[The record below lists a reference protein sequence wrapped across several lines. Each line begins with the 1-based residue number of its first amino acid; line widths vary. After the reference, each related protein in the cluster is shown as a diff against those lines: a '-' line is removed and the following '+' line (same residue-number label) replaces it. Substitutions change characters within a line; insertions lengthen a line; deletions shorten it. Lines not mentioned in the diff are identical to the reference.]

1 MKIPESVRLAGTLT
15 VAGLLSGLV
24 IVGVHQW
31 TQPRIRANKAEAL
44 REAVFQVL
52 PGTAHMERRL
62 WTGDALAPAA
72 GDPSAGGESV
82 YAGFDEAGR
91 FVGWA
96 IPSEGAGFQDT
107 IRLLYGYVPERGE
120 IVGMRVLESRETPG
134 LGDRIIKDQAF
145 VAEFEGLAVE
155 PRVESVKGGG
165 DGPNQVDA
173 ITGATISSEAV
184 VEIINGGNDTW
195 LPRLPAAAP
204 VPIEAAPHPIEA
216 APGPKERAEPVA
228 AAGDR
233 PPGAPE
239 GYR

>member
-31 TQPRIRANKAEAL
+31 TEPTIRANKARAL

-52 PGTAHMERRL
+52 PGSERMERRV
-62 WTGDALAPAA
+62 WTGEALAPAA
-72 GDPSAGGESV
+72 EDPVPGEPSV
-82 YAGFDEAGR
+82 YAGFDGTGR

-96 IPSEGAGFQDT
+96 IPAEGAGFQDT
-107 IRLLYGYVPERGE
+107 IRLLYGYVPEREE

-134 LGDRIIKDQAF
+134 LGDRILKDPAF

-165 DGPNQVDA
+165 DAPNQVDA

-184 VEIINGGNDTW
+184 VEIINGGNDAW
-195 LPRLPAAAP
+195 LPRLPEAVP
-204 VPIEAAPHPIEA
+204 VPVETS
-216 APGPKERAEPVA
+216 EPVA
-228 AAGDR
+228 SAERR
-233 PPGAPE
+233 PPGAPGGE
-239 GYR
+239 R